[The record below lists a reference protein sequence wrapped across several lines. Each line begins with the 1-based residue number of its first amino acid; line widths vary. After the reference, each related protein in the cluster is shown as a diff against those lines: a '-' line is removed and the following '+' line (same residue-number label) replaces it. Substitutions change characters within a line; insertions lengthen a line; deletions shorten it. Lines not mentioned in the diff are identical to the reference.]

1 MNKFFRYAKDIPIW
15 YAKVIVVAVLA
26 VVAVVM
32 LSSARA
38 DTAVY
43 QHFARMVA
51 KDYHI
56 DPTLFQAVGVI
67 ESRYQPDARGA
78 AGEIGMFQI
87 KPNTVLMVTGGRN
100 PYADVQRTFYFGMK
114 GPEIVKIQEALNERG
129 SNLNVDGVFGGNT
142 DGAVRHYQRANGLAE
157 DGVVGAKTLSALSL
171 HGLGGVTL
179 ENALKDPYTNAIWAA
194 EIFAWCRN
202 YLKRDEHG
210 VLLAC
215 YNQGPGSDAV
225 RYMKR
230 VFDEMDRING
240 VVK

>member
-100 PYADVQRTFYFGMK
+100 PYSDVQRTFYFGMK
-114 GPEIVKIQEALNERG
+114 GPEVVKIQEALNERG
-129 SNLNVDGVFGGNT
+129 ASLIVDGVWGGHT
-142 DGAVRHYQRANGLAE
+142 DSAVRDHQSRQGLAP
-157 DGVVGAKTLSALSL
+157 DGIAGRKTLSSLALG
-171 HGLGGVTL
+171 GLGGVTL
-179 ENALKDPYTNAIWAA
+179 EQALTDPYNNVIWAA
-194 EIFAWCRN
+194 EVFAWCRN

-210 VLLAC
+210 VLLTC
-215 YNQGPGSDAV
+215 YNSGPGSDAV